1 MGPGGMFLE
10 TVVAFASLRAA
21 KAMSK
26 MGLFVIRIGYVDT
39 GHWQY
44 PKKWLVAN
52 KHFAGEGHM
61 HHDHPVLVG
70 TRCHHLLPCPI

>member
-1 MGPGGMFLE
+1 
-10 TVVAFASLRAA
+10 
-21 KAMSK
+21 

-52 KHFAGEGHM
+52 AHFAGEGHM

-70 TRCHHLLPCPI
+70 IARVDKYRHGQAIHVG